1 MMKKI
6 KYLLKLLRPHQ
17 YIKNTFVLAGVLF
30 SRQWDIYTL
39 LQAAWAF
46 CAFSLSASAVYIL
59 NDLSDIE
66 ADRAHPKKRY
76 RPLPSCKVS
85 ITVARKLAIIL
96 FLATFIPTLLL
107 KDWIL
112 VSILLAYIVMNIA
125 YSLCLKHIVLL
136 DVFVISMGFMLRL
149 LAGTWGIGIAP
160 SEWLLLCGMMLT
172 LFLGF
177 CKRTSELLQ
186 SAMADDTF
194 AEKSRRVLTEYN
206 TAMLEQFTSI
216 TAACAI
222 ISFGLYTVSD
232 QTIRTQGTSNL
243 IYTLPL
249 VIYGIFRYLF
259 LLHRHGKGTDTA
271 KDLFTDRHLLL
282 TGSCWVAM
290 TLVILICQ

>member
-1 MMKKI
+1 MKKF

-46 CAFSLSASAVYIL
+46 CAFSLSASAIYIL

-76 RPLPSCKVS
+76 RPLPSGKVS
-85 ITVARKLAIIL
+85 ITTARKLAIIL
-96 FLATFIPTLLL
+96 FLAAFIPTFLFN
-107 KDWIL
+107 DWIL

-125 YSLCLKHIVLL
+125 YSLRLKHIVLL
-136 DVFVISMGFMLRL
+136 DVFVISIGFMLRL
-149 LAGTWGIGIAP
+149 LAGTWGIGISP

-271 KDLFTDRHLLL
+271 KDLFTDKHLLL
-282 TGSCWVAM
+282 TGSCWVGM

>member
-1 MMKKI
+1 MKKI

-76 RPLPSCKVS
+76 RPLPSGKVS

>member
-1 MMKKI
+1 MEKF
-6 KYLLKLLRPHQ
+6 KYLIKLLRPHQ
-17 YIKNTFVLAGVLF
+17 YVKNSFVLVGVLF

-76 RPLPSCKVS
+76 RPLPSGKVS
-85 ITVARKLAIIL
+85 ITAARKLAIIL
-96 FLATFIPTLLL
+96 FLVTFIPTLLL

-112 VSILLAYIVMNIA
+112 VSILLTYIVMNIA

-194 AEKSRRVLTEYN
+194 SEKSRRVLTEYN

>member
-1 MMKKI
+1 MIKKI

-76 RPLPSCKVS
+76 RPLPSGKVS

-112 VSILLAYIVMNIA
+112 VSILLTYIVMNIA

>member
-1 MMKKI
+1 MKKI

-76 RPLPSCKVS
+76 RPLPSGKVS

-186 SAMADDTF
+186 PAMADDTF

>member
-1 MMKKI
+1 MEKF
-6 KYLLKLLRPHQ
+6 KYLIKLLRPHQ
-17 YIKNTFVLAGVLF
+17 YVKNSFVLVGVLF

-76 RPLPSCKVS
+76 RPLPSGKVS

-96 FLATFIPTLLL
+96 FLVTFIPTLLL

-112 VSILLAYIVMNIA
+112 VSILLTYIVMNIA

>member
-76 RPLPSCKVS
+76 RPLPSGKVS
-85 ITVARKLAIIL
+85 ITAARKLAIIL
-96 FLATFIPTLLL
+96 FLVTFIPTLLL

>member
-1 MMKKI
+1 MEKF
-6 KYLLKLLRPHQ
+6 KYLIKLLRPHQ
-17 YIKNTFVLAGVLF
+17 YVKNSFVLVGVLF

-76 RPLPSCKVS
+76 RPLPSGKVS
-85 ITVARKLAIIL
+85 ITAARKLAIIL

-112 VSILLAYIVMNIA
+112 VSIMLTYIVMNIA

-282 TGSCWVAM
+282 TGSFWVAM

>member
-1 MMKKI
+1 MMKKFA
-6 KYLLKLLRPHQ
+6 YLIKLLRPHQ
-17 YIKNTFVLAGVLF
+17 YVKNSFVLVGVLF

-76 RPLPSCKVS
+76 RPLPSGKVS
-85 ITVARKLAIIL
+85 ITAARKLAIIL

-112 VSILLAYIVMNIA
+112 VSIMLTYIVMNIA

>member
-76 RPLPSCKVS
+76 RPLPSGKVS

-186 SAMADDTF
+186 PAMADDTF

>member
-76 RPLPSCKVS
+76 RPLPSGKVS

-194 AEKSRRVLTEYN
+194 AEKSRRV
-206 TAMLEQFTSI
+206 F
-216 TAACAI
+216 
-222 ISFGLYTVSD
+222 D
-232 QTIRTQGTSNL
+232 
-243 IYTLPL
+243 
-249 VIYGIFRYLF
+249 GI
-259 LLHRHGKGTDTA
+259 
-271 KDLFTDRHLLL
+271 
-282 TGSCWVAM
+282 
-290 TLVILICQ
+290 

>member
-1 MMKKI
+1 MKKI

-76 RPLPSCKVS
+76 RPLPSGKVS

-149 LAGTWGIGIAP
+149 VAGTWGIGIAP

>member
-1 MMKKI
+1 MKKF

-76 RPLPSCKVS
+76 RPLPSGKVS
-85 ITVARKLAIIL
+85 ITAARKLAIIL
-96 FLATFIPTLLL
+96 FLVTFIPTLLL

-112 VSILLAYIVMNIA
+112 VSILLTYIVMNIA

>member
-1 MMKKI
+1 MEKF
-6 KYLLKLLRPHQ
+6 KYLIKLLRPHQ
-17 YIKNTFVLAGVLF
+17 YVKNSFVLVGVLF

-76 RPLPSCKVS
+76 RPLPSGKVS
-85 ITVARKLAIIL
+85 ITTARKLAIIL
-96 FLATFIPTLLL
+96 FLVTFIPTLLL

-112 VSILLAYIVMNIA
+112 VSILLTYIVMNIA

>member
-76 RPLPSCKVS
+76 RPLPSGKVS

-125 YSLCLKHIVLL
+125 YSLRLKHIVLL

>member
-76 RPLPSCKVS
+76 RPLPSGKVS
-85 ITVARKLAIIL
+85 ITAARKLAIIL

>member
-1 MMKKI
+1 MKKI

-76 RPLPSCKVS
+76 RPLPSGKVS

-112 VSILLAYIVMNIA
+112 VSIMLTYIVMNIA

>member
-1 MMKKI
+1 MEKF
-6 KYLLKLLRPHQ
+6 KYLIKLLRPHQ
-17 YIKNTFVLAGVLF
+17 YVKNSFVLVGVLF

-76 RPLPSCKVS
+76 RPLPSGKVS
-85 ITVARKLAIIL
+85 ITAARKLAIIL
-96 FLATFIPTLLL
+96 FLVTFIPTLLL

-112 VSILLAYIVMNIA
+112 VSILLTYIVMNIA

>member
-1 MMKKI
+1 MEKF
-6 KYLLKLLRPHQ
+6 KYLIKLLRPHQ
-17 YIKNTFVLAGVLF
+17 YVKNSFVLVGVLF

-76 RPLPSCKVS
+76 RPLPSGKVS

-259 LLHRHGKGTDTA
+259 LLNRHGKGTDTA

>member
-1 MMKKI
+1 MHKI
-6 KYLLKLLRPHQ
+6 NIVLRLLRPHQ
-17 YIKNTFVLAGVLF
+17 YIKNTFVFAGVLF

-76 RPLPSCKVS
+76 RPLPSGKVS
-85 ITVARKLAIIL
+85 ITAARKLAIIL

-112 VSILLAYIVMNIA
+112 VSIMLTYIVMNIA

>member
-1 MMKKI
+1 MEKF
-6 KYLLKLLRPHQ
+6 KYLIKLLRPHQ
-17 YIKNTFVLAGVLF
+17 YVKNSFVLVGVLF

-76 RPLPSCKVS
+76 RPLPSGKVS
-85 ITVARKLAIIL
+85 ITAARKLAIIL
-96 FLATFIPTLLL
+96 FLVTFIPTLLL

-112 VSILLAYIVMNIA
+112 VSILLTYIVMNIA

-222 ISFGLYTVSD
+222 ISFGLYTVSY
-232 QTIRTQGTSNL
+232 QTIRTQGTSKL
-243 IYTLPL
+243 IYT
-249 VIYGIFRYLF
+249 F
-259 LLHRHGKGTDTA
+259 L
-271 KDLFTDRHLLL
+271 
-282 TGSCWVAM
+282 
-290 TLVILICQ
+290 